1 MLINFRANRHIFDD
15 TRHTLF
21 QLYFVCRSK
30 MFDTVVSKLVKS
42 IGSDLYIPSASV
54 ASAQNICPLTLVE
67 RKASKWWL
75 GSNTY
80 SVTDFVLSDVV
91 LDGDPLKVIL
101 RNL

>member
-1 MLINFRANRHIFDD
+1 
-15 TRHTLF
+15 
-21 QLYFVCRSK
+21 
-30 MFDTVVSKLVKS
+30 VKS

-91 LDGDPLKVIL
+91 SDGDPLKVSL
-101 RNL
+101 KNV